1 MIIVATQDQK
11 LAKNLRV
18 GLTERGLIVKLV
30 DITDH
35 AFLQHLY
42 KIEVTAIIADERFP
56 NFPAEASVDIFN
68 SLGRRIPVMVL
79 RERFPVRKTH
89 SDKDSDQLNDQL
101 TVLYSDQV
109 DDIVTTASLFGGITG
124 EGIKARCK
132 SIPFYNPQIPI
143 SMLRSFGG
151 LGVLTIDASSF
162 NKISVEY
169 GIDVYNKVKMVFHDI
184 LFTLWGRP
192 GCFRDSDVICRR
204 SMTSNT
210 YLIFMNR
217 SRETGSLPYPGA
229 LERVADRVS
238 NSIHNALWE
247 ELFAPRHDRRI
258 PNCLQSVPLIGVGFF
273 GVLNNPCIDVQE
285 ILDSGLEAS
294 KQMAYAQ
301 QKRGKERQRELM
313 QTLIQ
318 SDELLKPYYQG
329 VFQLQQITKDMVD
342 EVHTQ
347 KSIEPIKDHVYGF
360 ESLIR
365 VNQDTVDRENCFDS
379 GVDAKFLR
387 PDVLFSMAKYTKV
400 ALELD
405 QACMKHAAKH
415 AVQLPGVLMVNI
427 LPRNLYYIDRLK
439 STFERVRNIMFEVSE
454 SEAINNLE
462 LMMKSREHLEKHK
475 MGIAADDFGKG
486 YSSLERIIKIKPHVI
501 KFDRGMIQD
510 IHLDP
515 VKQAYVRGLVKAAK
529 ILNTTI
535 LAEGVE
541 TWSEAE
547 VLKDMGVELIQG
559 FLLHRPEEVSG
570 IIKQLHLT
578 KESDEVKPNRPLG
591 TVA

>member
-1 MIIVATQDQK
+1 MIIIATQQQQ
-11 LAKNLRV
+11 LAGELEA
-18 GLTERGLIVKLV
+18 GLTEQGLEVRLI
-30 DITDH
+30 DINER
-35 AFLQHLY
+35 AFLHHFYQ
-42 KIEVTAIIADERFP
+42 IDVTAIIADERFP
-56 NFPAEASVDIFN
+56 NFPPEASVDIFN
-68 SLGRRIPVMVL
+68 SLGRRIPVMIL
-79 RERFPVRKTH
+79 RDRFDGTQRKV
-89 SDKDSDQLNDQL
+89 KEADQLNDQL
-101 TVLYSDQV
+101 TVLYNDQT
-109 DDIVTTASLFGGITG
+109 DDIITTASLFAGVSDD
-124 EGIKARCK
+124 GIKSRCK

-143 SMLRSFGG
+143 SMLRTFGG
-151 LGVLTIDASSF
+151 LGILTIDASSF

-169 GIDVYNKVKMVFHDI
+169 GIDVYNQIKLVFHDI

-204 SMTSNT
+204 SLTSNT
-210 YLIFMNR
+210 YYIFMNR
-217 SRETGSLPYPGA
+217 SRETGALPYPGA
-229 LERVADRVS
+229 LERVADRIS
-238 NSIHNALWE
+238 NAIHNALWE
-247 ELFAPRHDRRI
+247 ELFAPRRERRI

-285 ILDSGLEAS
+285 ILDGGLEAS
-294 KQMAYAQ
+294 KQMAFAQ

-318 SDELLKPYYQG
+318 SEELLKPYYQG
-329 VFQLQQITKDMVD
+329 VFQLQNLTKELVE
-342 EVHTQ
+342 EV
-347 KSIEPIKDHVYGF
+347 KSNQSILPLKDLIYGF

-365 VNQDTVDRENCFDS
+365 VNHDAVDRENCFDS
-379 GVDAKFLR
+379 GVDSKYLR

-405 QACMKHAAKH
+405 QACMKHAAKF
-415 AVQLPGVLMVNI
+415 AVKLPGTLMINI
-427 LPRNLYYIDRLK
+427 LPRNLYYIERLK
-439 STFERVRNIMFEVSE
+439 SSFERVHDIMFEVSE
-454 SEAINNLE
+454 SEAINNLD
-462 LMMKSREHLEKHK
+462 LMMKSREHLEKSK

-510 IHLDP
+510 INKDP

-541 TWSEAE
+541 TWEEAE
-547 VLKDMGVELIQG
+547 ILKDMGVELIQG
-559 FLLHRPEEVSG
+559 FLLHRPEEVSR
-570 IIKQLHLT
+570 ILMQLQIKGAAEN
-578 KESDEVKPNRPLG
+578 KSKSNRSLG